1 MKAADFT
8 YSKVKAVVEKKG
20 YKFFTGNLNLNFIG
34 VRTANRKVN
43 NWDDF
48 FILCYQ
54 EGGKNIIWVNDQ
66 FTTDPGIYYMTQE
79 LLNPAGC
86 GILAEGQHSGIWIIG
101 QHLGKYEAFVQKGN
115 KVKAYRD
122 RNKDSYMDFD
132 PKTIQ
137 EGWFGCNMHH
147 GYDSLNVGK
156 NSAMCQV
163 HRYKKDLQYV
173 LSIAKKSVPIYGDK
187 FTYTLLNEKDFQ

>member
-1 MKAADFT
+1 MVKSNLT
-8 YSKVKAVVEKKG
+8 YDKVKAVMLAKKYPFSIAEG
-20 YKFFTGNLNLNFIG
+20 QLNMIG
-34 VRTANRKVN
+34 VRGSSRAVD

-48 FILCYQ
+48 FCLLWI
-54 EGGKNIIWVNDQ
+54 EGGKKQIWVNDQ
-66 FTTDPGIYYMTQE
+66 FTTDPGIYYMQTK

-86 GILAEGQHSGIWIIG
+86 GILAEGHYSNVWK
-101 QHLGKYEAFVQKGN
+101 LGKHGQAQYKAFVQTGN

-137 EGWFGCNMHH
+137 EGYFGCNQHH
-147 GYDSLNVGK
+147 GYDSLKVKN

-163 HRYKKDLQYV
+163 HRYKKDLAHV
-173 LSIAKKSVPIYGDK
+173 LNLAKKSKAISWS
-187 FTYTLLNEKDFQ
+187 YTLLNESDFK

>member
-1 MKAADFT
+1 MVKTDFT
-8 YSKVKAVVEKKG
+8 YDKVKNIMLKKG
-20 YKFFTGNLNLNFIG
+20 YDFTIAEGQLNMIG
-34 VRTANRKVN
+34 VRGSSRAVD

-48 FILCYQ
+48 FLLLYI
-54 EGGKNIIWVNDQ
+54 EGGKKQIWVDGT
-66 FTTDPGIYYMTQE
+66 FTTDPGIHYMQTQ

-86 GILAEGQHSGIWIIG
+86 GILAEGHYKNVWKIG
-101 QHLGKYEAFVQKGN
+101 AHGANKYKAFVQTGG

-137 EGWFGCNMHH
+137 EGYFGCNQHH
-147 GYDSLNVGK
+147 GYDSLKVGK

-163 HRYKKDLQYV
+163 HKYKKDLAYV
-173 LSIAKKSVPIYGDK
+173 LGLAKKSK
-187 FTYTLLNEKDFQ
+187 ATAWSYTLLNETDFK